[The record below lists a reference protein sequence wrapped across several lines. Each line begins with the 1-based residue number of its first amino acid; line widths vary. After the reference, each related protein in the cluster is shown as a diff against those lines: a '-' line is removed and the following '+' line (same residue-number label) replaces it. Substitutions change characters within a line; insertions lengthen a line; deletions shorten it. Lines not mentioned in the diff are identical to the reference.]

1 MKIHFMGIAG
11 SGASAAASIAKKFD
25 YEITGCDLDK
35 ESPYLKELEGTKID
49 FTHSPTHLNDC
60 DLLVISPAIT
70 SLDSSN
76 LELTEAKKVGIK
88 TMTWQEF
95 VGHELMK
102 DKKVIAVTGT
112 HGKTTT
118 TTMISLILED
128 AGLDP
133 TVIVG
138 APVREWEK
146 NYRVG
151 QGNVFVIEADEF
163 GDNFLNYPADIA
175 VITNIEMDHPEF
187 YRDIDHLK
195 SSFQKFVINMKDKSI
210 LFTTNQV
217 DLVNN
222 KGKTVKVTPQ
232 KFDLQVIGEFNQVNA
247 TFAYLVTKEMGVAED
262 KIRETLSHFPG
273 AGRRLELIADLEGL
287 KIYDDYGH
295 HPTEIIKTTEAL
307 REKYPAIEIWLIYQP
322 HMYTR
327 TKYLFNDFVA
337 ALRNCPV
344 DQVIL
349 TEIWQSREKND
360 YSVNSQQL
368 VDAVAKSSVRKI
380 DKYADIASY
389 IMSHKKDE
397 TIALFMGA
405 GDIYKASKLL
415 KETYG

>member
-11 SGASAAASIAKKFD
+11 SGASAAASIAKKFE

-76 LELTEAKKVGIK
+76 LELTEAKKNGIK
-88 TMTWQEF
+88 TMTWQQF
-95 VGHELMK
+95 VGSELMK

-163 GDNFLNYPADIA
+163 GDNFLNYHADIA

-222 KGKTVKVTPQ
+222 KGKTIKVTPQ
-232 KFDLQVIGEFNQVNA
+232 KFELQVIGEFNQVNA

-368 VDAVAKSSVRKI
+368 VDSVAKSSVRKI

-389 IMSHKKDE
+389 IMSHKKGE
-397 TIALFMGA
+397 SIALFMGA